1 METLS
6 RERNDEIEIDLSELF
21 GVLWSHALQIVLTGA
36 VVALAAYLAIFFL
49 IPKQYVS
56 YTKLYVLAKSGDA
69 NNVTTSELQA
79 GTLLT
84 SDYVELVKSRKVTET
99 VITQLGLKDPKG
111 NYISSTSLANKISA
125 SVKDGTRV
133 LTISVKDRDPYRAH
147 DIAEAVRVAA
157 AEHIREV
164 MDFEAVN
171 VVDEANVPLIAASPA
186 RTRLSILAG
195 IAAAF
200 LSIVILLI
208 LHFSDDSIKSE
219 EDIERYLGVSTL
231 GMIPMTGTE
240 KKDKKKSRRRK
251 QRR

>member
-1 METLS
+1 METLT
-6 RERNDEIEIDLSELF
+6 RERNDEIEIDLSELL
-21 GVLWSHALQIVLTGA
+21 GLLWSHALQIALTA
-36 VVALAAYLAIFFL
+36 VVVALAAYLAIFFVM
-49 IPKQYVS
+49 PKQYVS

-99 VITQLGLKDPKG
+99 VINQLGLKDSKG
-111 NYISSTSLANKISA
+111 NYISSAALADKISA
-125 SVKDGTRV
+125 SVKEGTRV
-133 LTISVKDRDPYRAH
+133 LTISVKDTDPYMAH

-171 VVDEANVPLIAASPA
+171 VVDEANVPLAAASPA
-186 RTRLSILAG
+186 RMRLSILAG

-200 LSIVILLI
+200 LAIAIILI
-208 LHFSDDSIKSE
+208 LHFSDDSIKTE
-219 EDIERYLGVSTL
+219 DDIERYLGVSTL

-240 KKDKKKSRRRK
+240 KKTKKKTRRRK
-251 QRR
+251 ARR